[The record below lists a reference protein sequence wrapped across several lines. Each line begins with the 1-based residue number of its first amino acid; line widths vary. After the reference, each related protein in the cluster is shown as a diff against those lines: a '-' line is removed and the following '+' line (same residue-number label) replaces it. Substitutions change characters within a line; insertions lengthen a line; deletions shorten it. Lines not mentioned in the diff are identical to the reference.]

1 MGNLGKNKIDLL
13 KIMLLLISL
22 IIMEGAEAAFTF
34 TAYDTQGRLLNFSN
48 PSRILGSGISNGDGQ
63 AYQGDKYKY
72 TNVITINN
80 TQINAIVT
88 IVEIVNARL
97 DYFDDNSPNPTP
109 KDPSRS
115 QTINGI
121 VYYKTSF
128 GQSVPETAIW
138 APRITAIDRTKN
150 AYVKFQVDFKD
161 IQDKPVVLKNVYNNT
176 LDDESVE
183 YNEYGGFVSYRF
195 SGDNK
200 TNTTQR
206 MVASPGQNGNIKFS
220 NTNCLGNSGLYI
232 TDSSRVQTKFDT
244 ITSLTIING
253 QFPTNAA
260 VVPNGNGG
268 FTQCN
273 NTSTRAYGA
282 IFVQDDFMDI
292 PGTPIEFVA
301 PTVNLL
307 TTSDTTPNVTG
318 TVGGEIGR
326 FPPYSSDVYDLNGIS
341 NFGQD
346 SITIKQQVVIGGGA
360 LVSNGNIEVGASA
373 QIKADTLTPTTYLF
387 PAGNYNQSFSE
398 QVVYGTAPSNNWQY
412 VDAPLKQ
419 SVNASQWN
427 ARQIAPLTIPS
438 LSGSCPS
445 MTVMDDQVQE
455 LSPGCY
461 GDIVVRNRATVKLK
475 GGTYVFNKFE
485 VIQNAVATVQF
496 DVASASFQGYV
507 KSALTLDS
515 QLTFKDVDGNA
526 PPPNRIRWY
535 ANQSTDLIFGGH
547 DSKIYG
553 HIIAPNAKVIV
564 DLRTILGGTIKA
576 KSLELRENATICTPA
591 SEESYR
597 QDLTAGSCPVVSAA
611 VQKGSS
617 LITGDT
623 FSVILNGVTYNQGD
637 PNLMIKDINWTLAV
651 PTPLAVGT
659 YDVVAKRNNILV
671 DQTTNE
677 LVITPICTLPQVL
690 NATGTGCVTPTQTD
704 TLLCHSGDGLNYTKL
719 VVPSTGVTNH
729 ETHAFDVQAD
739 ANGNCPITPVVCVP
753 PQIRD
758 VATNTCINLTC
769 TPPNVLNATGDA
781 CVVNLTPPTV
791 NVQSTYDTTPV
802 ITGKVGNL
810 PLNSSETFTV
820 LVNNVT
826 YTAGDGYLG
835 VANLDWTLTIPVG
848 KEIPSRVQPYDV
860 TASRGALVDPT
871 SGELTIKVCALP
883 TVLNANGDVCI
894 SPLPTVESQTLN
906 VNTVVSPVLKGTVG
920 EVALGALETFSVTIK
935 ANVPQTYSKGDAAL
949 VISGVNWILT
959 VPAAKALSAGTYD
972 IDVTRNAT
980 AKDTTVNELIINL
993 VCNTGQVAVNG
1004 ACVSTATLPTVD
1016 SLITDDPTPA
1026 ITGTVGGS
1034 PLGGGESFSV
1044 QVNGK
1049 VYANTSELTIVN
1061 KNWMLTIPQ
1070 SASLNPGVYDVLAT
1084 RNPGSNNPTTDTTT
1098 NELTI
1103 QPCLSPKMIKNTGEC
1118 ALPNLVPTV
1127 NKTNADISAS
1137 QIMVTGTVGDTVLGQ
1152 NEVFS
1157 VKISNSAHSNV
1168 AGSLLTQGINWTFQL
1183 SERWPGIYEVDALR
1197 NTMHDATHNELE
1209 ITNNIDI
1216 CENGVDKAIPKEN
1229 WNGAREGTGY
1239 YLGKCTSSPSAEPLP
1254 QSPDDKNAVL
1264 PDEPLPT
1271 KYENPVPLPPQIT
1284 YCDDGQSI
1292 KSSSSEEQPATGVAI
1307 KRATII
1313 NAATQ
1318 GGTIDLLTMP
1328 AKIQFGKKI
1337 SGIGTMD
1344 ITNATIIKG
1353 NKAINVTLTGVTL
1366 DDVYIDTATDF
1377 IDANGNLIGNNSTTY
1392 IKVTGG
1398 TTKPFTQKEDGS
1410 TTYATIVSGIITAGT
1425 DSGGNPV
1432 RGSVTTGRFK
1442 SDINNTNTVMVKGR
1456 RVRGKLVGAIIENAT
1471 TTTVNGVTVVDAG
1484 NIKAGQLEAGS
1495 TSPVSTFGT
1504 VYNATITNGELYKA
1518 YSCSSSGNVGSRG
1531 QLNWKEVVH

>member
-1 MGNLGKNKIDLL
+1 MA
-13 KIMLLLISL
+13 
-22 IIMEGAEAAFTF
+22 GAEAAFTF
-34 TAYDTQGRLLNFSN
+34 SAYDTQGRLLNFSN
-48 PSRILGSGISNGDGQ
+48 PSRIVGTGKSDGDGQ

-88 IVEIVNARL
+88 VVQISNATL
-97 DYFDDNSPNPTP
+97 NYFDDNSPNPTP
-109 KDPSRS
+109 RDSTRS

-138 APRITAIDRTKN
+138 APRITANDKTKD
-150 AYVKFQVDFKD
+150 AFVKFQVDF
-161 IQDKPVVLKNVYNNT
+161 QDVQGKPVVLKNVYNNT
-176 LDDESVE
+176 LDDESIE

-195 SGDNK
+195 SSDNK
-200 TNTTQR
+200 FNNEQR
-206 MVASPGQNGNIKFS
+206 MVATPGQNGNIKFS
-220 NTNCLGNSGLYI
+220 NTNCAGNGGLYI

-260 VVPNGNGG
+260 LVPDGNGG
-268 FTQCN
+268 FTKCG

-282 IFVQDDFMDI
+282 IFVQDEFVEQ
-292 PGTPIEFVA
+292 PGTPIEFTA

-307 TTSDTTPNVTG
+307 TTSDTTPSLTG
-318 TVGGEIGR
+318 TIGGEIGR
-326 FPPYSSDVYDLNGIS
+326 FPPYSSDVFDLSGIS

-346 SITIKQQVVIGGGA
+346 RITIKQQVVIGGGA

-373 QIKADTLTPTTYLF
+373 QIKADTLTPTTYSF
-387 PAGNYNQSFSE
+387 PEGNYNQRFSE
-398 QVVYGTAPSNNWQY
+398 QVVYGTQTNNWQY
-412 VDAPLKQ
+412 VEAPLKQ
-419 SVNASQWN
+419 PINASLWKT
-427 ARQIAPLTIPS
+427 RQIAPLSIPS

-445 MTVMDDQVQE
+445 VTVMDDQVQE
-455 LSPGCY
+455 LLPGCY

-485 VIQNAVATVQF
+485 VIQNAVATIQF
-496 DVASASFQGYV
+496 DVATKAFEGYV
-507 KSALTLDS
+507 KTALTLDS
-515 QLTFKDVDGNA
+515 QLTFKEVDGNA

-535 ANQSTDLIFGGH
+535 ANQSADIIFGGH
-547 DSKIYG
+547 DSTIYG

-591 SEESYR
+591 SEETYR
-597 QDLTAGSCPVVSAA
+597 QNLTAGSCPTVSTA

-623 FSVILNGVTYNQGD
+623 FSVILNGVTYDQGN
-637 PNLMIKDINWTLAV
+637 PNLIIKDINWTLAV

-659 YDVVAKRNNILV
+659 YEVVAKRNNILV

-677 LVITPICTLPQVL
+677 LVITPICILPQVL
-690 NATGTGCVTPTQTD
+690 NAAGTGCVTPTQTD
-704 TLLCHSGDGLNYTKL
+704 TLICHSGDGLSYTKL
-719 VVPSTGVTNH
+719 LVPSTGVTNH
-729 ETHAFDVQAD
+729 ETHSFDVQAD
-739 ANGNCPITPVVCVP
+739 ANGNCPITPVVCVA

-769 TPPNVLNATGDA
+769 TPPNVLNAAGDA
-781 CVVNLTPPTV
+781 CVVKPTPPTV
-791 NVQSTYDTTPV
+791 NVQSTFDTTPL

-810 PLNSSETFTV
+810 PLESNETFTV

-826 YTAGDGYLG
+826 YTAGDGHLG
-835 VANLDWTLTIPVG
+835 IVNLDWTLTIPAG
-848 KEIPSRVQPYDV
+848 KEMTSRVQPYDV
-860 TASRGALVDPT
+860 TASRGALVDTT
-871 SGELTIKVCALP
+871 SGELTIKGCTLP
-883 TVLNANGDVCI
+883 TVLNANSDACI
-894 SPLPTVESQTLN
+894 SPIPSVESQTLN
-906 VNTVVSPVLKGTVG
+906 VNTVVSPVLRGTVG
-920 EVALGALETFSVTIK
+920 EVALGASETFSVTIK
-935 ANVPQTYSKGDAAL
+935 ASVPQTYSKGDAAL
-949 VISGVNWILT
+949 VISGVNWTLT
-959 VPAAKALSAGTYD
+959 VPVAKALSAGTYD
-972 IDVTRNAT
+972 IDVTRNTT
-980 AKDTTVNELIINL
+980 AKDITVNELIINL
-993 VCNTGQVAVNG
+993 VCNVGQVAVNG
-1004 ACVSTATLPTVD
+1004 SCVSTATLPTVD

-1034 PLGGGESFSV
+1034 NLGGGESFSV

-1049 VYANTSELTIVN
+1049 VYANTSELSIVN
-1061 KNWMLTIPQ
+1061 KNWTLTIPL

-1084 RNPGSNNPTTDTTT
+1084 RNPGSINATTDTTT
-1098 NELTI
+1098 NELTL
-1103 QPCLSPKMIKNTGEC
+1103 QPCSSPKIMKNTGEC

-1183 SERWPGIYEVDALR
+1183 NERWPGIYEVDALR
-1197 NTMHDATHNELE
+1197 NTMHDVSHNELE

-1254 QSPDDKNAVL
+1254 QSPDDKNVVL
-1264 PDEPLPT
+1264 PDEPLPS

-1292 KSSSSEEQPATGVAI
+1292 KSSSSEEQPAKGVTI

-1313 NAATQ
+1313 NATTQ

-1328 AKIQFGKKI
+1328 TKIQFGKKM
-1337 SGIGTMD
+1337 SAIGTMD

-1377 IDANGNLIGNNSTTY
+1377 IDANGNLISNSSTTY

-1398 TTKPFTQKEDGS
+1398 ITKPFTQKEDGS
-1410 TTYATIVSGIITAGT
+1410 ITFATIVSGIITAGS

-1442 SDINNTNTVMVKGR
+1442 SDINLANAMMVKGR

-1504 VYNATITNGELYKA
+1504 VYNATITNGELYNA

-1531 QLNWKEVVH
+1531 QLNWKEVIN